1 MTYGREQTALTTEK
15 QSRESLNVTPLN
27 ARVLLAGMPK
37 SGKTSL
43 LSAWAPETTLI
54 IDTQHGTDLLPGEHF
69 VEHVSDWLRF
79 EQIVDALVKGDHG
92 YKTVGLD
99 LVDDLWNFVDQHCA
113 SRGAVL
119 ATATDDYQRSA
130 KNAEGTFRACIS
142 RLLSTDLG
150 VWFVSHTKPTEI
162 EKVTRYVPRLDGR
175 VLTYVQGAVQF
186 IFLAETLG
194 PRRQLHTQPT
204 ARFEA
209 GSRVPMPDPMDLD
222 ARKLYA
228 VMLAGLRAPAASTN
242 GATTTKETA

>member
-1 MTYGREQTALTTEK
+1 MSYGQQKVTLTTTK

-27 ARVLLAGMPK
+27 ARVMLAGMPK
-37 SGKTSL
+37 SGKSTL
-43 LSAWAPETTLI
+43 LGQWAPDSTLI
-54 IDTQHGTDLLPGEHF
+54 VDTQHGTDLLEGEHY
-69 VEHVSDWLRF
+69 VEHVADWLRF
-79 EQIVDALVKGDHG
+79 EQIVDALCRGDHQ

-113 SRGAVL
+113 NRGATL

-130 KNAEGTFRACIS
+130 KNAEGTFRAAIS
-142 RLLSTDLG
+142 RLLATDLG
-150 VWFVSHTKPTEI
+150 IWFVSHTKPVEV

-194 PRRQLHTQPT
+194 PKRQLHTQPT

-209 GSRVPMPDPMDLD
+209 GSRVVLPDPMDLD

-228 VMLAGLRAPAASTN
+228 AMARGLKVQPKSEQPQEAA
-242 GATTTKETA
+242 A

>member
-1 MTYGREQTALTTEK
+1 MTYGQQKLELTAVK
-15 QSRESLNVTPLN
+15 QSRESLSVTPLN

-37 SGKTSL
+37 SGKSTL
-43 LSAWAPETTLI
+43 LGQWAPDSTLI
-54 IDTQHGTDLLPGEHF
+54 VDTQHGTDLLEGEHY
-69 VEHVSDWLRF
+69 VEHVSDWLKF
-79 EQIVDALVKGDHG
+79 ERVVDALVKGDHT

-113 SRGAVL
+113 GRGQTL
-119 ATATDDYQRSA
+119 ATATDDYNRSA
-130 KNAEGTFRACIS
+130 KNAEGTFRAAIS
-142 RLLSTDLG
+142 RLLATDLG
-150 VWFVSHTKPTEI
+150 MWFVTHTKPTEV
-162 EKVTRYVPRLDGR
+162 EKVTRYVPRLDSR

-222 ARKLYA
+222 ARQLYA
-228 VMLAGLRAPAASTN
+228 VMLAGLRAPSN
-242 GATTTKETA
+242 GATTSKETA